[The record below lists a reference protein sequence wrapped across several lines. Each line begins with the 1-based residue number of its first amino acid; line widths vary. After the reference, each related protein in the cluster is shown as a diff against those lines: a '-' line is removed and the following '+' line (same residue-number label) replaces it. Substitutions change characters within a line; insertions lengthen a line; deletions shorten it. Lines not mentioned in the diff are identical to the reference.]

1 MDVVWLEDFL
11 SLARTGN
18 FSKSADE
25 RNITQP
31 AFGRRIRSLERWL
44 GVPLVDRRTYPVTLT
59 PEGRAFRETA
69 RAVVRDLYRDRA
81 HFLENYRDMRA
92 DLRIAA
98 STTLNNTF
106 IPGWLKGLVP
116 NIGHMTANLITRRFN
131 DMVQLL
137 ADGDVDLVLQYAHPE
152 APILFE
158 KSMFETLTL
167 AEENMV
173 FVSPTDPETREAIW
187 DPLRDTSAAIP
198 YVGYSTDGYFAE
210 IEKLM
215 FTKNDV
221 AANAIHRLSE
231 SPAAEALKNLAL
243 EFEALTLL
251 PASCARNEI
260 AAGKMQIVGGHKW
273 QTTMQIQIYAS
284 RAAKRKAVNS
294 LWKEV
299 KRRASHDQAR

>member
-11 SLARTGN
+11 SLTRTGN

-44 GVPLVDRRTYPVTLT
+44 GVALVDRRTYPVTLT
-59 PEGRAFRETA
+59 HEGRAFRETA
-69 RAVVRDLYRDRA
+69 RAVVTDLYRDRA
-81 HFLENYRDMRA
+81 HFLENFRDLRV

-98 STTLNNTF
+98 ATTLNNTF
-106 IPGWLKGLVP
+106 IPGWLKGLEP
-116 NIGHMTANLITRRFN
+116 DIGRKTANLITRRFN

-158 KSMFETLTL
+158 NSLFETLTL
-167 AEENMV
+167 AEEDMV
-173 FVSPTDPETREAIW
+173 FVSPIDPETGEPLF
-187 DPLRDTSAAIP
+187 DPSRDSDSTIP
-198 YVGYSTDGYFAE
+198 YMGYSADGYFAE

-215 FTKNDV
+215 FEKNNV
-221 AANAIHRLSE
+221 AANAIHRRSE
-231 SPAAEALKNLAL
+231 SPASEALKNLAIS
-243 EFEALTLL
+243 FGALTFL
-251 PASCARNEI
+251 PVSCARNEI
-260 AAGKMQIVGGHKW
+260 AAGTLTVVGDAKW

-284 RAAKRKAVNS
+284 RNKRRGAVEQ
-294 LWKEV
+294 LWRAV
-299 KRRASHDQAR
+299 KRRAAQ